1 MPAGR
6 PLQFDPDHALDAA
19 MQTFWSRGFEGTALP
34 DLLAATGLSRSSL
47 YQAFGSK
54 QQLFERCLLRYQEQL
69 VAAMSAK
76 LAAAPSGFDFL
87 RGVLDDIAGETAARA
102 RRRGCLVMNTARE
115 FSCRDRRISKL
126 VHESTVR
133 MAGLFED
140 AIRRAQREGDIPVAR
155 DARIVAAFFL
165 TNVSG
170 LRNLIQARMDRALV
184 DEIAEHTLRSL
195 RAE

>member
-6 PLQFDPDHALDAA
+6 PLQFDPEHALDAA
-19 MQTFWSRGFEGTALP
+19 MQTFWSRGYEGTALP
-34 DLLAATGLSRSSL
+34 NLLAATGLSRSSL

-54 QQLFERCLLRYQEQL
+54 QQLFERCLMRYRGQL

-76 LAAAPSGFDFL
+76 LAAAPSAFDFL
-87 RGVLDDIAGETAARA
+87 RGVLDDIVGETAAQA
-102 RRRGCLVMNTARE
+102 RLRGCLVLNTARE
-115 FSCRDRRISKL
+115 FSCRDRRIAKL

-133 MAGLFED
+133 MAGLFEE
-140 AIRRAQREGDIPVAR
+140 AIRRAQGEGDIPVAR
-155 DARIVAAFFL
+155 DARVLAAFFL

-184 DEIAEHTLRSL
+184 DKIAEHTLRSL
-195 RAE
+195 RAG